1 VEFNRTCV
9 AGRER
14 YGDMQGFTEA
24 YNHPMTKA
32 EFTARKTEN
41 GKEFIC
47 LRCSGKVVK
56 VAEKQ
61 YTRQRPYVM
70 ECKQCGLVSGSWDT
84 DDEREEF
91 LHEMQAIN

>member
-1 VEFNRTCV
+1 
-9 AGRER
+9 
-14 YGDMQGFTEA
+14 MQSFFMQDSSKA

-32 EFTARKTEN
+32 EFTARETAN

-47 LRCSGKVVK
+47 MRCSGKVIK

-70 ECKQCGLVSGSWDT
+70 ECKKCGLVSGSWDT
-84 DDEREEF
+84 DEEREEF
-91 LHEMQAIN
+91 LREMQAMN